1 MAHFYEDIKKVT
13 PEPELN
19 ANVPRETSVITADD
33 IAELKNA
40 FLEKIEMEMEKTK
53 KEIMEMYRTAG
64 TPEPAETINNDTNNT
79 EKEEKE
85 KEG

>member
-53 KEIMEMYRTAG
+53 KEIMEMYKTAG
-64 TPEPAETINNDTNNT
+64 TPEPEENINDTNKP

>member
-1 MAHFYEDIKKVT
+1 MGHFYEDIKKVT
-13 PEPELN
+13 PEPEPES
-19 ANVPRETSVITADD
+19 NVSRETSVITADD
-33 IAELKNA
+33 ITELKNA

-53 KEIMEMYRTAG
+53 KEIMEMYKNAG
-64 TPEPAETINNDTNNT
+64 TPDPAENINETNNP

>member
-1 MAHFYEDIKKVT
+1 MAHFYEDVEKVT
-13 PEPELN
+13 PEPEKVP
-19 ANVPRETSVITADD
+19 NVSRETSVITADD

-40 FLEKIEMEMEKTK
+40 FLEKIELEMEKTK

-64 TPEPAETINNDTNNT
+64 TPAPADDIKETNEDV

-85 KEG
+85 G